1 MNNAYHQFIRLPKE
15 VVNATLF
22 DLKRANYVDALDVFE
37 FLTNLTHHN
46 SFQSKMIYQ
55 NELLGIQ
62 RRLNKILLLHGY
74 RLKSKQVP
82 VGIQRAHK
90 VSVFERRWGFERIT
104 AKPVV
109 NRLIERSSYGQLL
122 AEERLSKKEEEYQQA
137 LERVLSMK
145 VDESM
150 LSGFGIEIDSVD
162 IDIFSSKVSIDN
174 LFTP

>member
-1 MNNAYHQFIRLPKE
+1 MNNTYHQFIRLPKE

-82 VGIQRAHK
+82 AGIQRAHK
-90 VSVFERRWGFERIT
+90 VSAFERRWGFERIT
-104 AKPVV
+104 AKQVV

-150 LSGFGIEIDSVD
+150 LSGFVKEIDSVD
-162 IDIFSSKVSIDN
+162 IDIFSSKMSIDN
-174 LFTP
+174 LFTL

>member
-22 DLKRANYVDALDVFE
+22 DLKRANYVDAIDVFE

-46 SFQSKMIYQ
+46 SFQSRMIYQ

-62 RRLNKILLLHGY
+62 RRLNKILLPHGY

-90 VSVFERRWGFERIT
+90 VSAFERRWGFERIT
-104 AKPVV
+104 AKQTV
-109 NRLIERSSYGQLL
+109 NRLIERSSYGQLV
-122 AEERLSKKEEEYQQA
+122 AEERREQKEKAYHQA
-137 LERVLSMK
+137 VKRVLNMT

-150 LSGFGIEIDSVD
+150 LNDFGKEIDSFDLALAGRV
-162 IDIFSSKVSIDN
+162 
-174 LFTP
+174 L